1 MGGNYTKDIY
11 KQLMEVM
18 QRCDSLEKDLR
29 SVKVSSNAQIRSLN
43 NEITH
48 LDSKC
53 NKLETENAALRQE
66 VDGLTKENISLKREN
81 SLLKEEIL
89 HLNSVSDNNS
99 DNSSLPPSSD
109 EKPSRKK
116 ANEYNG
122 RTSSGKK
129 TGGQKGHPGT
139 MLSRELIEER
149 IKSGRLEHTVENWV
163 GGTPVSDAQVIPDTD
178 YISHYIVDLEVRPV
192 AKELRFYADP
202 EGNHHIPPKY
212 LSEVIYGDMVKIL
225 AVDLYSEGNVSLERT
240 QDLISSLSGR
250 AITVSQG
257 SIFHFLKQFAA
268 MGEQS
273 LKQIELELL
282 KEQALCTD
290 ATYTSTDG
298 VRSYIRNFTSD
309 HAVRFYPMDSKTI
322 EAHEGIE
329 LLSMYDGILMH
340 DHETAMYHF
349 GKGHAECNVHLMR
362 YLRKNSEDTG
372 NTWST
377 DMIRLMTDSNNR
389 RKELLGKQEF
399 FTAEEAARITEEFK
413 SLLAKGYEQNQKTQH
428 KYAASEELA
437 LLNRLTKYQGC
448 HLLFLY
454 DEKVKFHNNDSE
466 RDLRKC
472 KTHQKMSGGFR
483 KESGIKLY
491 CDIMSIVETCKKK
504 GMQVYETIGSIF
516 AGKRAIF

>member
-43 NEITH
+43 NEVTH

-163 GGTPVSDAQVIPDTD
+163 GGTPVSDAQAIPDTD

-212 LSEVIYGDMVKIL
+212 LSEVIYGDTVKIL

-349 GKGHAECNVHLMR
+349 GKGHAECNVHLLR

-428 KYAASEELA
+428 KYAASEELT